1 MNASESERS
10 TADLPTTDGIPSA
23 APNRTQGQSK
33 PESAA
38 SAVTARSK
46 PLPLS
51 RADWPLPP
59 PISETADAAPATTRP
74 KARPRHELIELSSA
88 DEKALEALQE
98 RCKEVGIKIKKNKLL
113 TAGLQLLAAAPTGK
127 LLALLGPLESVD
139 ASWKP
144 KKKKTPPRA

>member
-10 TADLPTTDGIPSA
+10 TADLPTSEGISSA

-33 PESAA
+33 LESAS
-38 SAVTARSK
+38 SAVIARSK

-59 PISETADAAPATTRP
+59 PISEAGNAAPGRSKT
-74 KARPRHELIELSSA
+74 RPRHELIELSSA
-88 DEKALEALQE
+88 DEKALAVLQE
-98 RCKEVGIKIKKNKLL
+98 RCREVGIKIKKNKLL
-113 TAGLQLLAAAPTGK
+113 TASLQLLAAAPTGK

-139 ASWKP
+139 TSWKP